1 MKDRRKEVEI
11 DQTDLVEL
19 DFLERLAVR
28 LPKDDEIL
36 KVVGDLYT
44 RVGRYEK
51 GLETDR
57 QLAALCPNDALV
69 WYNLGCS
76 LALLGRRGEALEALA
91 QAVTLGYQDHEWMSS
106 DNDLRSLRDDHAFR
120 SLLRKITSGAVKAKQ
135 GDSGTV

>member
-1 MKDRRKEVEI
+1 MKDRRKEEEI
-11 DQTDLVEL
+11 DQADLVEL
-19 DFLERLAVR
+19 DFLERLAAR

-57 QLAALCPNDALV
+57 QLAALCPNDDLV

-91 QAVTLGYQDHEWMSS
+91 QAVTLGYRDHEWMSS
-106 DNDLRSLRDDHAFR
+106 DNDLRSLRDDHMFR
-120 SLLRKITSGAVKAKQ
+120 SLLRKITSGAVKAKK
-135 GDSGTV
+135 GDSGAG